1 LAHVARNPGAT
12 RLSIAAQI
20 RLIAGLRWRILRNH
34 LRRKSSKLDL
44 IGLAWAALFAS
55 TLVLGLSFAFVWG
68 AYFSLSTGHFEWLL
82 LLFWSIFLFWQVFPI
97 FVAGFG
103 ATFEF
108 RTLLRFPL
116 SLTAFYLVGLAYGLA
131 DFAAIASILWLIAIT
146 IGVGLADPV
155 VVPGAFFIVILFVL
169 MNVTF
174 ERLLGSWLE
183 RLLARRRTRELLLGL
198 FVLLSVSV
206 QFIRPAIT
214 RYVQG
219 STYAAVRYLPY
230 LSPFPPS
237 LAGHAVAAAA
247 SGRASAFLWS
257 TVGLLVYIG
266 AFSALLWRRFAAQYR
281 GEQLSETAA
290 PARAPVGVLALEG
303 ERRDALRFFSPQVA
317 AVLRKEFRYLSRNGF
332 VLISLLMAPILVL
345 LFTSQFGG
353 RHPSVTHRAAS
364 TEMFFPGMMGYLIL
378 MLMTPAYNCF
388 AYDGAGIQSYFM
400 APVRF
405 REVLLG
411 KNLMHAAVL
420 VFEIAVS
427 MTVLAFRIGL
437 PSTPVLLATLAAV
450 VFAVAGQFAIAD
462 WTSLGFPRKLEF
474 GSMRGQ
480 RSSGISIWI
489 AFGVQ
494 IFLAGVCA
502 LILFAGRWTNN
513 PWLPAQAFTV
523 LSVASVAGYFAALDA
538 LSDVA
543 EKKKETLIEVL
554 AR

>member
-1 LAHVARNPGAT
+1 
-12 RLSIAAQI
+12 
-20 RLIAGLRWRILRNH
+20 
-34 LRRKSSKLDL
+34 
-44 IGLAWAALFAS
+44 
-55 TLVLGLSFAFVWG
+55 
-68 AYFSLSTGHFEWLL
+68 
-82 LLFWSIFLFWQVFPI
+82 
-97 FVAGFG
+97 
-103 ATFEF
+103 
-108 RTLLRFPL
+108 
-116 SLTAFYLVGLAYGLA
+116 
-131 DFAAIASILWLIAIT
+131 
-146 IGVGLADPV
+146 
-155 VVPGAFFIVILFVL
+155 
-169 MNVTF
+169 
-174 ERLLGSWLE
+174 
-183 RLLARRRTRELLLGL
+183 
-198 FVLLSVSV
+198 
-206 QFIRPAIT
+206 
-214 RYVQG
+214 
-219 STYAAVRYLPY
+219 
-230 LSPFPPS
+230 
-237 LAGHAVAAAA
+237 
-247 SGRASAFLWS
+247 
-257 TVGLLVYIG
+257 
-266 AFSALLWRRFAAQYR
+266 
-281 GEQLSETAA
+281 
-290 PARAPVGVLALEG
+290 
-303 ERRDALRFFSPQVA
+303 
-317 AVLRKEFRYLSRNGF
+317 
-332 VLISLLMAPILVL
+332 
-345 LFTSQFGG
+345 
-353 RHPSVTHRAAS
+353 
-364 TEMFFPGMMGYLIL
+364 